1 MFVLHSNGRWLF
13 VCFSILH
20 IVKNMYKTRDW
31 VTEASCRTTGVCSN
45 QMFSFTTFGKEKKKK
60 PKMLGFSLGLWWSS
74 RLEMNSV
81 SKTVPPSGRQCETE
95 MNFGGLV
102 GVCVVRRSIAPSSWF
117 FLKDNGLLG
126 KMGGIPVG
134 LEWPLPSSS
143 SSPSHERINLCC
155 FFIPNGCKQKDRQD
169 TAQFERKNCQ

>member
-20 IVKNMYKTRDW
+20 IVKNMYKTTDW
-31 VTEASCRTTGVCSN
+31 VTEASCRATGVCSN
-45 QMFSFTTFGKEKKKK
+45 PMFSFTTFGKEKKNK

-81 SKTVPPSGRQCETE
+81 SKTLPPSGRQCETE

-126 KMGGIPVG
+126 KMGDTCWAWMTFAQQLIFSLAWKNKSLLFFYP
-134 LEWPLPSSS
+134 EW
-143 SSPSHERINLCC
+143 
-155 FFIPNGCKQKDRQD
+155 RQ
-169 TAQFERKNCQ
+169 TKG